1 MASDRPS
8 PAEEKE
14 EKETGPDIPG
24 RRPPGSNLLGDHCL
38 ISCSNHRVCLFG
50 RTLPSGL
57 GKSHRI
63 CPGWVSAN
71 GSATGTVA
79 ETIDATVTKTAK
91 VTSTISGDLDPSLFI
106 E

>member
-71 GSATGTVA
+71 GSAVA